1 MKAVKIMKDTSRSD
15 VRVMSS
21 LKSSDV
27 IQVNKYLGNIKSL
40 NLGREDYVNSASKSL
55 NFVIR
60 I

>member
-55 NFVIR
+55 YFVIR